1 MPVGAFKRR
10 ISYVKIGMASP
21 ETIRSWSSGEVKKP
35 ETINYRTF
43 KPERDGLFC
52 ERIFGP
58 VKDYEC
64 ACGKYKGK
72 KYEGVVCERCGVR
85 VESREAR
92 RRRMGHIELAAP
104 VVHVWYLEG
113 SPSYLS
119 ILLNMPLQDLEN
131 VVYYGSRRVIERVF
145 IVTDPKDSPFS
156 KGSVFYESEYVIYSK
171 KWNMEV
177 EQAFIIRNPKSPV
190 VTDIDG
196 VVSLRT
202 EITHTGREITWIIV
216 KNVSRKEI
224 RLHPGMV
231 VVVKDGQEVEEGQ
244 EIVPEM
250 EIEPIYAP
258 FDGKIEI
265 DDLAGTI
272 TVKPLKTGKESPVV
286 YTVPYGSKVLVKNGA
301 KVKAGDQLTT
311 HTVLS
316 AVTAPISGR
325 IAFGKDLNLRPLE
338 DGNFEVLTDGSIYIE
353 NVIEEK
359 KFPVFEGAFVYV
371 NDGDEVKAGDHIADR
386 FLFEDELLSSSELKI
401 FEEYYPTQFE
411 IEERTGNDRA
421 VVMIVDID
429 EEVSK
434 ETKLKVGDIIT
445 TAEYEAYET
454 IYPGKIEADQGA
466 SAVKKL
472 LQNLDLEKLRAE
484 LEGELKKLPKTS
496 GKALKI
502 RKRLKIVKDFL
513 KSGNKPEW
521 MILEVLPVIP
531 PELRPMIQ
539 IEGGRF
545 ATTDLNELYRRV
557 INRNNRLRRL
567 MDMGSPEIILRN
579 EKRMLQEAV
588 DNLIYNR
595 ADSESSKARRTAVRD
610 RNGRPLKSLT
620 DLLKGKKGRF
630 RRNLLGKRVD
640 YSGRAVIVVGPEL
653 KIHQCGIP
661 KKMAME
667 LFKPFV
673 LAKLLGEGDSSKAL
687 RKVKK
692 AMIEKEMPE
701 AWEVLEEVIKGKVV
715 LLNRAPTLHRMSI
728 QAFEPKLVEGNAI
741 RLHPVVCPP
750 FNADFDGDQMA
761 VHVPLSFAAQAESK
775 LLMLSR
781 YNIISPAHGKPISL
795 PTQDIIIGSYYLT
808 SVDKEYDN
816 IPKEKIKWKFSSEN
830 EAMLAYFF
838 KFIDLHDPILIKIDG
853 KVIKTTLGRVIFN
866 SVLPK
871 DLRNYDMIFDKKKIN
886 KLVYETFKR
895 HGIDAAAD
903 LLDAI
908 KDLGYH
914 YATVSGLT
922 FSLKDLTIDPERDR
936 LLEEAWKNV
945 EVIEDYYRQGF
956 LTEDQRKSEIIR
968 IWVDVTEKIKKVTQ
982 EALSRDPFNPIFMM
996 VNSGARGNID
1006 QVKQLAGIRGLMLKA
1021 YDPRSREIKARIF
1034 RGQSVYEAVTF
1045 EYPVDRNLRE
1055 GVNIFQFFISTYG
1068 ARKGQV
1074 DTAMNTSFAGY
1085 LTRRLV
1091 DVAQSVTVTM
1101 PDCGTHEGIRAM
1113 KLVKDGSVIEELHE
1127 FLFGRVLAKDILDP
1141 ETKEVLKNPE
1151 TGKEYSRNTMLTDDD
1166 AEFLAKFKKNIPVSM
1181 EIEWDLTGELGLPKH
1196 YAVLAEE
1203 VEKETKGEFYMVGEE
1218 VTWDVIKAARAK
1230 GKSSIKIKVYPIVGT
1245 VYALEEPLWDKKHER
1260 QLLVFQEVI
1269 SPEAAK
1275 LVEEDGVNEVT
1286 VRPDIIVR
1294 SPLTCEAEH
1303 GVCAA
1308 CYGMDLS
1315 NHKMVNVG
1323 ESVGIVAAQSIGE
1336 PGTQLTMRTF
1346 HIGGIVGA
1354 SDIVSGLTT
1363 VEKTFEP
1370 YAFLRDEKSSTKKG
1384 IKKYYGSEAII
1395 CEVEGF
1401 VKDIREDE
1409 KENLTIY
1416 IEDYEGGIHS
1426 YEVPKRAKPRVEIG
1440 QKVFPG
1446 DLLTAGAIVWWKMLK
1461 LEGERGVLTATN
1473 LLKII
1478 KNAYKQQ
1485 GVDIHDKHFE
1495 IIFRQMLSMAEV
1507 IDPGD
1512 TDYLPEQLVPLVEL
1526 RKANEEIYKKNS
1538 EVESNKKRVIG
1549 KVLAE
1554 KIMYEDGNEV
1564 KVLAEEGDEITEE
1577 LLKKIIEAGIKEVAV
1592 IVNDALKEGVEKIQ
1606 IAMKE
1611 PVRYKRKLLSLKK
1624 AALNY
1629 TGWLSAAA
1637 FEETA
1642 WVLTAAAIE
1651 GKIDTLKGLKENVIV
1666 GQLIPAGTGLDAF
1679 TNIQIIETPREAEK
1693 EELA

>member
-10 ISYVKIGMASP
+10 IASVKIGVASP
-21 ETIRSWSSGEVKKP
+21 ETVRSWSSGEVKKP

-92 RRRMGHIELAAP
+92 RKRMGHIELAAP
-104 VVHVWYLEG
+104 VVHIWYLEG
-113 SPSYLS
+113 IPSVLS
-119 ILLNMPLQDLEN
+119 ILLNMSVPDLEN
-131 VVYYGSRRVIERVF
+131 IVYYGSKRVIERVF
-145 IVTDPKDSPFS
+145 IVTDPKNSPFS
-156 KGSVFYESEYVIYSK
+156 KGDIFFESEYIIYSK
-171 KWNMEV
+171 KWDIGV
-177 EQAFIIRNPKSPV
+177 EQAFIIRNPRSPV

-196 VVSLRT
+196 VVSIRSET
-202 EITHTGREITWIIV
+202 TSAGRELTWIVV

-224 RLHPGMV
+224 RLHPGMILK
-231 VVVKDGQEVEEGQ
+231 VKDGEGVK
-244 EIVPEM
+244 EGDELVPEM

-258 FDGKIEI
+258 FDGRVEI
-265 DDLAGTI
+265 DDLTGTI
-272 TVKPLKTGKESPVV
+272 TIKPPKTSKDSPVV
-286 YTVPYGSKVLVKNGA
+286 FTVPYGSRVLVKNGS
-301 KVKAGDQLTT
+301 KVKSGDQLTT
-311 HTVLS
+311 HTVMN
-316 AVTAPISGR
+316 AITAPVSGKVV
-325 IAFGKDLNLRPLE
+325 FGKDLNLKPLE
-338 DGNFEVLTDGSIYIE
+338 DGSYEVLTIGSLYIE

-359 KFPVFEGAFVYV
+359 KYPVFEGAFVYV
-371 NDGDEVKAGDHIADR
+371 NDGDEVKAGDQIADR
-386 FLFEDELLSSSELKI
+386 FLFEDEYLASSELRV
-401 FEEYYPTQFE
+401 FEEYYPTLFE
-411 IEERTGNDRA
+411 YEEKTVNDRA
-421 VVMIVDID
+421 VVMITSID
-429 EEVSK
+429 GEVSE

-445 TAEYEAYET
+445 VAEYEAYEA

-466 SAVKKL
+466 SAIKKL
-472 LQNLDLEKLRAE
+472 LQNLDLEKLKAA
-484 LEGELKKLPKTS
+484 LEGELKKLPKNS
-496 GKALKI
+496 ARALKI

-521 MILEVLPVIP
+521 IVLEVVPVIP
-531 PELRPMIQ
+531 PDLRPMIQ

-595 ADSESSKARRTAVRD
+595 ADSEGGKARRTAVRD

-673 LAKLLGEGDSSKAL
+673 LARLLGEGDSSKAL
-687 RKVKK
+687 RKMKK
-692 AMIEKEMPE
+692 AIIEKEMPE
-701 AWEVLEEVIKGKVV
+701 AWEVLEEVIRGKVV

-761 VHVPLSFAAQAESK
+761 VHVPLSFAAQAESR

-781 YNIISPAHGKPISL
+781 YNIISPAHGRPISL
-795 PTQDIIIGSYYLT
+795 PTQDVIIGVYYLT
-808 SVDKEYDN
+808 SVDERFDKT
-816 IPKEKIKWKFSSEN
+816 PKEKIKWKFSSPN

-838 KFIDLHDPILIKIDG
+838 KYLDLHEPILIKLDG

-866 SVLPK
+866 EILPE
-871 DLRNYDMIFDKKKIN
+871 DLRDYNKVFGKKQIN
-886 KLVYETFKR
+886 QLVYDTFKR

-903 LLDAI
+903 LLDAV
-908 KDLGYH
+908 KDLGFH
-914 YATVSGLT
+914 YATISGLT
-922 FSLKDLTIDPERDR
+922 FSLKDLIIDPERDR
-936 LLEEAWKNV
+936 MLKDAWNKV
-945 EVIEDYYRQGF
+945 ETVENYHRMGF
-956 LTEDQRKSEIIR
+956 LTDDQRKSEIIR
-968 IWVDVTEKIKKVTQ
+968 IWRDTTDKIRDLTYNV
-982 EALSRDPFNPIFMM
+982 LSKNPFNPIFMM

-1006 QVKQLAGIRGLMLKA
+1006 QVKQLAGIRGLMIKA
-1021 YDPRSREIKARIF
+1021 YDPRSREIKSRIF
-1034 RGQSVYEAVTF
+1034 RGQSVYEALTF

-1055 GVNIFQFFISTYG
+1055 GVNILQFFISTYG

-1113 KLVKDGSVIEELHE
+1113 DLIKDGNTIEKLEG
-1127 FLFGRVLAKDILDP
+1127 FLFGRVLAQDVLDP
-1141 ETKEVLKNPE
+1141 ETKEVVRNSE
-1151 TGKEYSRNTMLTDDD
+1151 SGREYTRNTMLTDDD
-1166 AEFLAKFKKNIPVSM
+1166 ARFLANYKKSVPVSM
-1181 EIEWDLTGELGLPKH
+1181 MIDWDLEGELALPKH

-1203 VEKETKGEFYMVGEE
+1203 IEKETEGEYFEIGEE
-1218 VTWDVIKAARAK
+1218 ITWEVIKAARAR
-1230 GKSSIKIKVYPIVGT
+1230 GKSSIKLKVYPIVGA
-1245 VYALEEPLWDKKHER
+1245 VYALEQPLWGKKHTR
-1260 QLLVFQEVI
+1260 QLLVYQELI
-1269 SPEAAK
+1269 KPEAAK
-1275 LVEEDGVNEVT
+1275 LVEEDGIKEVV

-1315 NHKMVNVG
+1315 NHKIVNVG

-1346 HIGGIVGA
+1346 HVGGVMGA

-1370 YAFLRDEKSSTKKG
+1370 YAFLRDEKSSSKKG
-1384 IKKYYGSEAII
+1384 IKKYYGSEAVLS
-1395 CEVEGF
+1395 EVDGF

-1409 KENLTIY
+1409 RGRWVIY
-1416 IEDYEGGIHS
+1416 VEDYEGNIHA
-1426 YEVPKRAKPRVEIG
+1426 YEVPKRARPKVDIG
-1440 QKVFPG
+1440 QKVFMG
-1446 DLLTAGAIVWWKMLK
+1446 DQLTTGAIVWWKLLN
-1461 LEGERGVLTATN
+1461 LEGERGILTSMN

-1478 KNAYKQQ
+1478 KNAYFQQ

-1507 IDPGD
+1507 VDPGD
-1512 TDYLPEQLVPLVEL
+1512 TDYLPEQLGPLADL
-1526 RKANEEIYKKNS
+1526 RRINQEILKGNAQ
-1538 EVESNKKRVIG
+1538 VESNRKRIIG
-1549 KVLAE
+1549 KILAE
-1554 KIMYEDGNEV
+1554 RVMYEEGDEV
-1564 KVLAEEGDEITEE
+1564 EVLAEEGEEVTEE
-1577 LLKKIIEAGIKEVAV
+1577 LLEKMIEVGIKEVRV
-1592 IVNDALKEGVEKIQ
+1592 RVNNALGEDVEVFQ
-1606 IAMKE
+1606 IAVKE
-1611 PVRYKRKLLSLKK
+1611 PVRYKRRLLSLKK

-1642 WVLTAAAIE
+1642 WVLTAAAVE
-1651 GKIDTLKGLKENVIV
+1651 GKIDVLRGLKENVIV

-1679 TNIQIIETPREAEK
+1679 TNVQIVETPREVEK